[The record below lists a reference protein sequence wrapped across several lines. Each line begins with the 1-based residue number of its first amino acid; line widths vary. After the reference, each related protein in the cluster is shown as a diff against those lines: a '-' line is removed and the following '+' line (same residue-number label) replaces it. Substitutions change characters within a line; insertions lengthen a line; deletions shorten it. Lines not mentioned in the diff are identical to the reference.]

1 MAKNFEEALI
11 EALAIGTLQGI
22 ELFEEEVRDSIIVN
36 SVLEEND
43 LSMDDYIKSL
53 FEEEVEDNKEE
64 LTEVTDKDGIDE
76 EVERIVN
83 ELLRDE

>member
-53 FEEEVEDNKEE
+53 FEEEVE
-64 LTEVTDKDGIDE
+64 LTEVSKDGIDE

-83 ELLRDE
+83 ELLRDEWSR

>member
-53 FEEEVEDNKEE
+53 FEEEVE
-64 LTEVTDKDGIDE
+64 LTEVSKDGIDE